1 MSDEDPSVKTVSK
14 NKYIDIWNAMVYDV
28 SIMETAKLT
37 PTETRGRISKS
48 GWSEFQRDP
57 NNRRKLMPG
66 VRRKSWTAKEMN
78 ERHHEV
84 ARMVVLGYKNV
95 EIAKTLNITKEFVCQ
110 IRNAPPVQEQLAILA
125 GARDAQ
131 TVDVARQIQ
140 VILPKCVEYLSKT
153 IEDPEISDALKS
165 RNAFGLLST
174 GGHGPAKNINVK
186 GVHAVLT
193 ADDIREIRDDA
204 QNLAAEIGLLD
215 AEAA

>member
-1 MSDEDPSVKTVSK
+1 MDTS
-14 NKYIDIWNAMVYDV
+14 
-28 SIMETAKLT
+28 T
-37 PTETRGRISKS
+37 PTYIRGRTPAQ
-48 GWSEFQRDP
+48 GWPKFERDP

-66 VRRKSWTAKEMN
+66 VMRRSHSVKEMN

-84 ARMVVLGYKNV
+84 ARMVILGYKNV
-95 EIAKTLNITKEFVCQ
+95 EIAKTLNITKEFVSQ
-110 IRNAPPVQEQLAILA
+110 VKQSPPVQEQLALLA

-131 TVDVARQIQ
+131 TVDIAHQIQ
-140 VILPKCVEYLSKT
+140 ITLPKCVKFLSET
-153 IEDPEISDALKS
+153 IDDPEISDALKS

-204 QNLAAEIGLLD
+204 HNLAAEIGLMGEEV
-215 AEAA
+215 EAA